1 MPYGIDTVWQAVEDI
16 STGDVV
22 VTHDAF
28 DRGIAKATSGQ
39 TNIVGIAQVSIAS
52 GCIGTVRIFGEGVV
66 NVGDN
71 LVSKGD
77 LLMASTT
84 PGVATTAS
92 NVSYYGQICGM
103 ALETNT
109 GLVKVL
115 ICHL

>member
-1 MPYGIDTVWQAVEDI
+1 
-16 STGDVV
+16 
-22 VTHDAF
+22 
-28 DRGIAKATSGQ
+28 SGQ

-103 ALETNT
+103 ALESNT
-109 GLVKVL
+109 GLVKVF
-115 ICHL
+115 IYHI